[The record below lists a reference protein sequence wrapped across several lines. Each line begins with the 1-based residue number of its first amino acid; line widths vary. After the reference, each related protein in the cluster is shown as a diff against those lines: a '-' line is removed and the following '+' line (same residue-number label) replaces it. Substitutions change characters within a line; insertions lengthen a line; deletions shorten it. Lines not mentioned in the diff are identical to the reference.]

1 MVHRN
6 ASIPN
11 EATNREQ
18 TISELRKLARICK
31 WATIC
36 ITAALALGLLAVI
49 AIDLI
54 LILPGLSQGSCL
66 QSVELQAGEGPCLA
80 IVGTDAQAPLML
92 VAHDGHTAIGS
103 LLMTCLALT
112 IAISV
117 RRLFFN
123 IEKEGRPF
131 DLECNQTQCNQ
142 TLRRVGHLFLIGG
155 VAVRLLGAVITGMIL
170 SGFGGSFTD
179 AFVGQLFE
187 PSMLFAGL
195 IICLIASI
203 FRYGY
208 ILQKQD
214 DELL

>member
-1 MVHRN
+1 MIRRN
-6 ASIPN
+6 VSASN
-11 EATNREQ
+11 EAIGREQ
-18 TISELRKLARICK
+18 TIAELRRLTRICK

-36 ITAALALGLLAVI
+36 ATVALALGLFAVI
-49 AIDLI
+49 AIDLL
-54 LILPGLSQGSCL
+54 LILPSLSQGFCL

-80 IVGTDAQAPLML
+80 LVGANAQTPLML

-103 LLMTCLALT
+103 FLMTCLALT
-112 IAISV
+112 IALSV
-117 RRLFFN
+117 RRFFFN

-131 DLECNQTQCNQ
+131 DLECNQ

-179 AFVGQLFE
+179 AFADQLFE
-187 PSMLFAGL
+187 PFMLFAGL

>member
-1 MVHRN
+1 MVRRN
-6 ASIPN
+6 ASISN
-11 EATNREQ
+11 ETISREQ
-18 TISELRKLARICK
+18 TIAELRKLARICK

-36 ITAALALGLLAVI
+36 ITTALALGLLAVI
-49 AIDLI
+49 AIDLL

-66 QSVELQAGEGPCLA
+66 QSVELQAGEGQCLA

-103 LLMTCLALT
+103 ILMTCLALA
-112 IAISV
+112 IALNVCS
-117 RRLFFN
+117 LFSN
-123 IEKEGRPF
+123 IEKAGRPF
-131 DLECNQTQCNQ
+131 DLECNHM
-142 TLRRVGHLFLIGG
+142 LRRVGHLFLIGG
-155 VAVRLLGAVITGMIL
+155 VAVRLLGATVTGLIL

-195 IICLIASI
+195 IISLIASV
-203 FRYGY
+203 FRYGC
-208 ILQKQD
+208 ILQRQD

>member
-1 MVHRN
+1 MGHN
-6 ASIPN
+6 LHYHS
-11 EATNREQ
+11 
-18 TISELRKLARICK
+18 
-31 WATIC
+31 
-36 ITAALALGLLAVI
+36 LALGLLAVI
-49 AIDLI
+49 MIDLL

-112 IAISV
+112 IALSV

-131 DLECNQTQCNQ
+131 DLECSH

-170 SGFGGSFTD
+170 SEFGGSFTD
-179 AFVGQLFE
+179 AFVGQLFD

-195 IICLIASI
+195 IICLIASV
-203 FRYGY
+203 FRFGY

>member
-6 ASIPN
+6 ASISN
-11 EATNREQ
+11 ETISREQ
-18 TISELRKLARICK
+18 TVAKLRKLARICK

-36 ITAALALGLLAVI
+36 ITTALALGLLAVI
-49 AIDLI
+49 AIDLL
-54 LILPGLSQGSCL
+54 LILP
-66 QSVELQAGEGPCLA
+66 
-80 IVGTDAQAPLML
+80 IVGTDVQAPLML

-131 DLECNQTQCNQ
+131 DLECNQ

>member
-1 MVHRN
+1 MIRWN
-6 ASIPN
+6 ASTSN
-11 EATNREQ
+11 ETISREQ
-18 TISELRKLARICK
+18 TIAKLKKLARICK

-36 ITAALALGLLAVI
+36 ITTALALGLLAVI
-49 AIDLI
+49 MIDLL

-112 IAISV
+112 IALSV

-123 IEKEGRPF
+123 RPF
-131 DLECNQTQCNQ
+131 DLECSH

-179 AFVGQLFE
+179 AFVGQLFD

-195 IICLIASI
+195 IICLIASV